1 MTRFTVVS
9 ILPEIVDTA
18 LAAGVIGRART
29 AGALALAFVNPRD
42 FTHDRHRTVD
52 DTPYGGGPG
61 MVMKCEPLAAAI
73 DAAAGAT
80 PAHRVLLTPTG
91 APLTQARVRALAAHD
106 HVVLVCGRYEGID
119 ERVIETCIDE
129 QLSLGDFVLTGGE
142 LGAAAIIDA
151 VARLMPGVLGDA
163 ASADDE
169 SFSAGL
175 LEYPQYTR
183 PAEFRGRPV
192 PAILAGGNH
201 EAIRR
206 WRRTQALRRT
216 ALRRPELYARHR
228 LDKLDVKLLA
238 DAPELDV
245 AARTSIALVHHPV
258 HDRTGKVVTSAV
270 TNLDVHDLARS
281 AATYGLAR
289 CFIVTPVT
297 SQRDKADHIALLW
310 QEQAL
315 EQAGLAPRPAAVH
328 ADPAAEPAAE
338 TTVRREPSDLRRK
351 RGDHRA
357 EALRL
362 TAAAASVEDTIAAVT
377 AAHGTLPLIAATSAI
392 PGRWPHA
399 RTVTPPEL
407 LAELQAEPARPL
419 LILFGTGWGL
429 ADTLLPMVERVITP
443 IHGRPPWN
451 HLSVRSAVAII
462 LDRLFGLRDA

>member
-9 ILPEIVDTA
+9 ILPELVDAA
-18 LAAGVIGRART
+18 LSVGVIGRARA
-29 AGALALAFVNPRD
+29 AGALAVGFVNPRD

-61 MVMKCEPLAAAI
+61 MVMKCEPLVAAI
-73 DAAAGAT
+73 DQAAGEGG
-80 PAHRVLLTPTG
+80 AHRVLLSPTG
-91 APLTQARVRALAAHD
+91 APLTQARVRALAGRE
-106 HVVLVCGRYEGID
+106 HVVLVCGRYEGVDQRVIDTAID
-119 ERVIETCIDE
+119 EE
-129 QLSLGDFVLTGGE
+129 LSLGDFVLTGGE

-206 WRRTQALRRT
+206 WRRGQALRRT
-216 ALRRPELYARHR
+216 AARRPDLFARHR
-228 LDKLDVKLLA
+228 LTREDDKLLA
-238 DAPELDV
+238 DARELDV

-258 HDRTGKVVTSAV
+258 HDRTGAVVTSAV

-289 CFIVTPVT
+289 CFIVTPVA
-297 SQRDKADHIALLW
+297 SQRDKAAHIARLW
-310 QEQAL
+310 QE
-315 EQAGLAPRPAAVH
+315 
-328 ADPAAEPAAE
+328 AEH
-338 TTVRREPSDLRRK
+338 
-351 RGDHRA
+351 GDHRA
-357 EALRL
+357 AALRL
-362 TAAAASVEDTIAAVT
+362 TDPLASVEDAIASVN
-377 AAHGTLPLIAATSAI
+377 AAHGAPPLVVATSAV
-392 PGRWPHA
+392 PGRWPAAEVVSPAGLVA
-399 RTVTPPEL
+399 RAVAAPD
-407 LAELQAEPARPL
+407 RPL

-429 ADTLLPMVERVITP
+429 ADDRLPMVDLVVTP
-443 IHGRPPWN
+443 IAGRPAWN

-462 LDRLFGLRDA
+462 LDRLFGLRDG

>member
-9 ILPEIVDTA
+9 ILPELVDTA
-18 LAAGVIGRART
+18 LAVGVIGRARAT
-29 AGALALAFVNPRD
+29 GALAVAFVNPRD

-61 MVMKCEPLAAAI
+61 MVMKCEPLVAAI
-73 DAAAGAT
+73 DAAVAGE
-80 PAHRVLLTPTG
+80 PAHRVLLTPAG
-91 APLTQARVRALAAHD
+91 APLTQARVRALAAHP
-106 HVVLVCGRYEGID
+106 HVVLVCGRYEGVD
-119 ERVIETCIDE
+119 ERVIETAIDE

-192 PAILAGGNH
+192 PPILAGGNH

-206 WRRTQALRRT
+206 WRRGQALRRT
-216 ALRRPELYARHR
+216 ARRRPELFARIR
-228 LDKLDVKLLA
+228 LDKADDKLLA
-238 DAPELDV
+238 DARELDV

-297 SQRDKADHIALLW
+297 SQREKAAHIAKLW
-310 QEQAL
+310 L
-315 EQAGLAPRPAAVH
+315 EQEG
-328 ADPAAEPAAE
+328 
-338 TTVRREPSDLRRK
+338 
-351 RGDHRA
+351 GDHRA

-362 TAAAASVEDTIAAVT
+362 TEAVSSVADAIAAVT
-377 AAHGTLPLIAATSAI
+377 EAHGQPPLVVATSAVA
-392 PGRWPHA
+392 GRWPHA
-399 RTVTPPEL
+399 ASLSPPQL
-407 LAELQAEPARPL
+407 LAELQDTPERPL
-419 LILFGTGWGL
+419 LVLFGTGWGL
-429 ADTLLPMVERVITP
+429 VDGLLPVVERVLTP
-443 IHGRPPWN
+443 IAGRPAWN

>member
-9 ILPEIVDTA
+9 ILPELVDAA
-18 LAAGVIGRART
+18 LTHGVIGRART
-29 AGALALAFVNPRD
+29 TGLLAVGFVNPRD

-61 MVMKCEPLAAAI
+61 MVMKCEPLVAAIEAAA
-73 DAAAGAT
+73 AAVAGVEEGGER
-80 PAHRVLLTPTG
+80 AHRVLLAPTG
-91 APLTQARVRALAAHD
+91 APLTQARVRALAARD
-106 HVVLVCGRYEGID
+106 HVVLVCGRYEGVD
-119 ERVIETCIDE
+119 ERVIDTSIDE

-183 PAEFRGRPV
+183 PAEFRGLPV
-192 PAILAGGNH
+192 PAVLTGGNH

-206 WRRTQALRRT
+206 WRRGVALRRT
-216 ALRRPELYARHR
+216 ARRRPELFARLR
-228 LDKLDVKLLA
+228 LGKDDAKLVA

-258 HDRTGKVVTSAV
+258 HDRTGVVVTSAV

-281 AATYGLAR
+281 SATYGLAR

-297 SQRDKADHIALLW
+297 SQREKAAHIAQLW
-310 QEQAL
+310 QEQAA
-315 EQAGLAPRPAAVH
+315 QQGTPAG
-328 ADPAAEPAAE
+328 
-338 TTVRREPSDLRRK
+338 
-351 RGDHRA
+351 RGHRA
-357 EALRL
+357 DALRL
-362 TAAAASVEDTIAAVT
+362 TDAVAT
-377 AAHGTLPLIAATSAI
+377 VADAIEQVTSRHGQAPLVVATSAI

-399 RTVTPPEL
+399 PVRSPEAL
-407 LAELQAEPARPL
+407 VAEAQDAPGRPL
-419 LILFGTGWGL
+419 LVLFGTGWGL
-429 ADTLLPMVERVITP
+429 ADELLPMVDRVLTP
-443 IHGRPPWN
+443 IDGRPPWN
-451 HLSVRSAVAII
+451 HLSVRSAVAVI
-462 LDRLFGLRDA
+462 LDRLFGLRSDGPAA